1 MAGQSLLAVSPRL
14 CRCSEVSEGSKGLKG
29 LGIQDASSHT
39 EPWGV
44 GGWGTVGFKLSWA
57 RDQLV
62 LKVPSD
68 L

>member
-1 MAGQSLLAVSPRL
+1 MARQSLLRVSPRL
-14 CRCSEVSEGSKGLKG
+14 CGCSEVSEGSKGL
-29 LGIQDASSHT
+29 GIQDASSYT
-39 EPWGV
+39 EPRGV
-44 GGWGTVGFKLSWA
+44 RGTVGLKLSWA

>member
-44 GGWGTVGFKLSWA
+44 GGVGDCWLQA
-57 RDQLV
+57 QLGSGSAC
-62 LKVPSD
+62 LEGPF
-68 L
+68 